1 MAVSINLDG
10 RTALVTGGG
19 RGIGKAIAALFADAG
34 ANVAIASRKSDVL
47 EATARE
53 LSGRP
58 GRVAAFP
65 CHIGHID
72 EVDRLVPAIEAA
84 LGPIDILVN
93 NAATN
98 IQLGSVLEA
107 TEEALGKMVDTN
119 IQGALR
125 LVRRIAP
132 GMRARKRG
140 SIINIAS
147 VSGLRPQQNSA
158 YYSLTKAALLM
169 LTRSLAQE
177 FGPSGVRVNAIAPGL
192 VKTDFSAALWQN
204 EATRER
210 YLAAQMLPGLAEPEA
225 IAPAALFLAG
235 DDARFVTGHILVV
248 DGGLTAR

>member
-1 MAVSINLDG
+1 MAISIDLAG

-34 ANVAIASRKSDVL
+34 AKVAIASRKREVL
-47 EATARE
+47 EATAKE
-53 LSGRP
+53 LSGRS
-58 GRVAAFP
+58 GSVAAFP
-65 CHIGHID
+65 CHIGRVE
-72 EVDRLVPAIEAA
+72 EVEQLIPAIEAA

-98 IQLGSVLEA
+98 IQLGPVLEA
-107 TEEALGKMVDTN
+107 TDEALVKMVETN

-125 LVRRIAP
+125 LVRRVAP
-132 GMRARKRG
+132 GMCARKRG

-158 YYSLTKAALLM
+158 FYSLTKAALLM

-177 FGPSGVRVNAIAPGL
+177 LGPSGVRVNAIAPGL

-204 EATRER
+204 EAVRER
-210 YLAAQMLPGLAEPEA
+210 YLAGQMLPGLAEPEE

-235 DDARFVTGHILVV
+235 DGSRFVTGHVLVV
-248 DGGLTAR
+248 DGGLSAR